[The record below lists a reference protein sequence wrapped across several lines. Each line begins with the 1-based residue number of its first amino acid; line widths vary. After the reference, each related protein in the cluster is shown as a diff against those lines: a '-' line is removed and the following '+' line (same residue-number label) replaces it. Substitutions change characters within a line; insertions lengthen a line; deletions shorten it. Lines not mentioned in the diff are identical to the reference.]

1 MNDYEQRLKSN
12 FVIKDL
18 ETFRRAPHFLENPRI
33 YNAYLEL
40 ACGLMGSIFHSDGKP
55 RRNTLEV
62 VMESMKG
69 KVSLWQIAADAMKA
83 RKAL

>member
-1 MNDYEQRLKSN
+1 
-12 FVIKDL
+12 
-18 ETFRRAPHFLENPRI
+18 
-33 YNAYLEL
+33 
-40 ACGLMGSIFHSDGKP
+40 MGSIFHSDGKP